1 MMEKKLL
8 TEDDVY
14 KQLKCLFN
22 MLKSSGEFFDVDTLI
37 FHATRHI
44 WDDLFTYDAESQ
56 VNFNCGIMRFCQ
68 DQDVISF
75 FGTAGCVIIFSELSL
90 WANNKFCPEA

>member
-1 MMEKKLL
+1 MKKKLL
-8 TEDDVY
+8 TEELVY

-56 VNFNCGIMRFCQ
+56 VNFNIGAMRLCQ
-68 DQDVISF
+68 DQDVISIF
-75 FGTAGCVIIFSELSL
+75 DAVGCVIIFSELSE